1 MTRFHI
7 PLLFSVLLFA
17 AACSGDPGGEPAG
30 TADGGSLPDASGP
43 PPTGNEP
50 PDLHKIGDKEVV
62 IGETLEIVLEAADP
76 EGTAVTFSAYGELPP
91 DSKFFKG
98 DARFVWTPAQQGGPY
113 LVTFVASDGSAFD
126 SETVT
131 FRAVTEKQNHAP
143 ELQNPGDQFPAAGQP
158 FSLLVQATDQDGDA
172 LTLSVQGALPPGA
185 AFDAAGALFQWTPT
199 PDLAGSEHR
208 VIFSVTDGQL
218 KDTLDVLFVV
228 TGGADGNQPPQ
239 VTTIPSQEIAVGKTL
254 ALTIQA
260 TDPDGDPL
268 IYEATNIPPGAMWD
282 AIGHTLTW
290 TPGQAHANQSFTP
303 KFSVTDGTYTV
314 TKEASIL
321 VKTGDTPN
329 TCQPDSFE
337 PNETKATAAKINPGL
352 FEGLSVCDTDAQ
364 TYDTD
369 WYSLLITSGTTL
381 TATISFQHDH
391 GDLGLGLFS
400 ETGQEA
406 LSMSDEVGDQETVQY
421 AVGTAGTYYLVVFA
435 NSGSNLKAPYTLEVI
450 TAQGGGCVDDGNE
463 PNDSQGAGT
472 PVGPDT
478 TLDGLQI
485 CAEDVDWYT
494 LSLQAGDSLLA
505 SIEFAAA
512 IDLDLYLVAP
522 DGDVLDMSFSG
533 VGIET
538 VGVDPAPVS
547 GVYGVRVEGW
557 PKESAEGAYSL
568 EILGS
573 TCPECEGD
581 AKEPNDSQGQAIPL
595 TPGQIVEDLTMC
607 CDADWFQIM
616 ADSGKE
622 ISVEVEYL
630 NEDGSKPTVV
640 LTPPGAPAVTLPCNA
655 DNCAG
660 VATAASTG
668 TAYLKITGPA
678 NTWYDVTVTL
688 SGGGGADDSCVGH
701 CNDSA
706 PSGCWCDSGC
716 LEYNDCCDDICTACP
731 EACSA

>member
-1 MTRFHI
+1 MIRFHI
-7 PLLFSVLLFA
+7 PLLLAALLT

-30 TADGGSLPDASGP
+30 TADGAVLPDTSGP

-62 IGETLEIVLEAADP
+62 IGETLEIVLEAVDP
-76 EGTAVTFSAYGELPP
+76 EGAAVTFSAYGELPP

-143 ELQNPGDQFPAAGQP
+143 ALQDPGDQFPAAGQP
-158 FSLLVQATDQDGDA
+158 FSLLIQATDQDGDA

-185 AFDAAGALFQWTPT
+185 TFNAAEALFQWTPT
-199 PDLAGSEHR
+199 PDLAGNEHR
-208 VIFSVTDGQL
+208 VIFAVTDGQL

-239 VTTIPSQEIAVGKTL
+239 MATIPSQEIAVGKTL
-254 ALTIQA
+254 VLTIQA

-268 IYEATNIPPGAMWD
+268 VFGASDTPPGSTWD
-282 AIGHTLTW
+282 PVGHALTW
-290 TPGQAHANQSFTP
+290 TPGPAHANQSFTP

-314 TKEASIL
+314 TKEATIL
-321 VKTGDTPN
+321 VKSGTAPNSCTPD
-329 TCQPDSFE
+329 PFE
-337 PNETKATAAKINPGL
+337 PNETKAAAAQINPGL
-352 FEGLSVCDTDAQ
+352 FQGLSVCDADAQ
-364 TYDTD
+364 TFDTD
-369 WYSLLITSGTTL
+369 WYSVLITSGTTL

-406 LSMSDEVGDQETVQY
+406 LSLSDEVGDQETVQY
-421 AVGTAGTYYLVVFA
+421 TVTAAGTYYLVVFA
-435 NSGSNLKAPYTLEVI
+435 NSGNNIKAPYSLEVV
-450 TAQGGGCVDDGNE
+450 TAQGGGCVNDGKE
-463 PNDSQGAGT
+463 PNNSQGAGT

-478 TLDGLQI
+478 ALAGLQI

-494 LSLQAGDSLLA
+494 LALQAGDSLLA
-505 SIEFAAA
+505 SIEFAPG

-522 DGDVLDMSFSG
+522 GGDVLDMSFSG
-533 VGIET
+533 VGVET

-547 GVYGVRVEGW
+547 GTYGVRVEGW
-557 PKESAEGAYSL
+557 PKESAEGTYSL
-568 EILGS
+568 EILAS
-573 TCPECEGD
+573 TCPECDGD
-581 AKEPNDSQGQAIPL
+581 AKEPNDSQSQAIPL
-595 TPGQIVEDLTMC
+595 TPGQIVQDLTLC

-616 ADSGKE
+616 VDSGEE
-622 ISVEVEYL
+622 IAVDLEYL
-630 NEDGSKPTVV
+630 TEASSKPVVV
-640 LTPPGAPAVTLPCNA
+640 LTAPGAPAVTLPCTW
-655 DNCAG
+655 DGCAG
-660 VATAASTG
+660 VATAGSTG
-668 TAYLKITGPA
+668 AAYLKITGPA
-678 NTWYDVTVTL
+678 NTLYDVTVTL

-706 PSGCWCDSGC
+706 PSGCWCDSNC
-716 LEYNDCCDDICTACP
+716 LEYNDCCADICTVCPDACG
-731 EACSA
+731 A

>member
-1 MTRFHI
+1 MRQTSFVLVI
-7 PLLFSVLLFA
+7 LLL

-30 TADGGSLPDASGP
+30 TADGAVLPDTTGP

-62 IGETLEIVLEAADP
+62 VGETLELVLEAADP
-76 EGTAVTFSAYGELPP
+76 EGAAVTFSAYGELPP

-131 FRAVTEKQNHAP
+131 FRAVTEKQNHGP
-143 ELQNPGDQFPAAGQP
+143 EFEALGDQFPAAGQP

-172 LTLSVQGALPPGA
+172 LTFSVQGDLPPGA
-185 AFDAAGALFQWTPT
+185 TFDAAGALFEWTPT

-218 KDTLDVLFVV
+218 KDTIDVLFVV
-228 TGGADGNQPPQ
+228 TGGPNGNQPPE
-239 VTTIPSQEIAVGKTL
+239 VATIPSQEIAVGKTL
-254 ALTIQA
+254 VLEIQA

-268 IYEATNIPPGAMWD
+268 VFDATDTPPGSMWD

-321 VKTGDTPN
+321 VKSGTSPN
-329 TCQPDSFE
+329 TCTPDPFE
-337 PNETKATAAKINPGL
+337 PNETKAEATKINPAIYQ
-352 FEGLSVCDTDAQ
+352 GLSVCDPDAQ
-364 TYDTD
+364 NYDTD
-369 WYSLLITSGTTL
+369 WYYLPVTSGTTL

-391 GDLGLGLFS
+391 GDLGLGLFA
-400 ETGQEA
+400 ETGNEPLQ
-406 LSMSDEVGDQETVQY
+406 MSDEVGDQETVQY
-421 AVGTAGTYYLVVFA
+421 AIASAGNFYLVVFA
-435 NSGSNLKAPYTLEVI
+435 NSGSNVKAPYTLEVT
-450 TAQGGGCVDDGNE
+450 TAAGGGCVNDDNE
-463 PNDSQGAGT
+463 PNDSMNAGT
-472 PVGPDT
+472 PVGPE
-478 TLDGLQI
+478 TLMSGLQI
-485 CAEDVDWYT
+485 CAEDEDWYT
-494 LSLQAGDSLLA
+494 LALQAGDSLLA
-505 SIEFAAA
+505 SIEFPVD
-512 IDLDLYLVAP
+512 IDLDLYLVGP

-533 VGIET
+533 AGIET
-538 VGVDPAPVS
+538 VGVDPAPTS
-547 GVYGVRVEGW
+547 GTYGVRVDVW
-557 PKESAEGAYSL
+557 PKETTESTYDL

-573 TCPECEGD
+573 TCPECDGD

-616 ADSGKE
+616 ANSGQE
-622 ISVEVEYL
+622 IAIDLEFLGEGG
-630 NEDGSKPTVV
+630 DKPTVV
-640 LTPPGAPAVTLPCNA
+640 LTAPGATAVTLPCTA

-660 VATAASTG
+660 VATATSTG
-668 TAYLKITGPA
+668 AAYLKVTGPA
-678 NTWYDVTVTL
+678 NTWYDVTATL
-688 SGGGGADDSCVGH
+688 SGGGGADDSCFGF
-701 CNDSA
+701 CGDSA
-706 PSGCWCDSGC
+706 PGGCWCDESC
-716 LEYNDCCDDICTACP
+716 FEYDDCCDDICDACP
-731 EACSA
+731 MECSA

>member
-1 MTRFHI
+1 MRQTSFVLVI
-7 PLLFSVLLFA
+7 LLL

-30 TADGGSLPDASGP
+30 TADGAVLPDTTGP

-62 IGETLEIVLEAADP
+62 VGETLELVLEAADP
-76 EGTAVTFSAYGELPP
+76 EGAAVTFSAYGELPP

-131 FRAVTEKQNHAP
+131 FRAVTEKQNHGP
-143 ELQNPGDQFPAAGQP
+143 EFEALGDQFPAAGQP

-172 LTLSVQGALPPGA
+172 LTFSVQGDLPPGA
-185 AFDAAGALFQWTPT
+185 TFDAAGALFEWTPT

-218 KDTLDVLFVV
+218 KDTIDVLFVV
-228 TGGADGNQPPQ
+228 TGGPNGNQPPE
-239 VTTIPSQEIAVGKTL
+239 VATIPSQEIAVGKTL
-254 ALTIQA
+254 VLEIQA

-268 IYEATNIPPGAMWD
+268 VFDATDTPPGSMWD

-321 VKTGDTPN
+321 VKSGTSPN
-329 TCQPDSFE
+329 TCTPDPFE
-337 PNETKATAAKINPGL
+337 PNETKAEATKINPAIYQ
-352 FEGLSVCDTDAQ
+352 GLSVCDPDAQ
-364 TYDTD
+364 NYDTD
-369 WYSLLITSGTTL
+369 WYYLPVTSGTTL

-391 GDLGLGLFS
+391 GDLGLGLFA
-400 ETGQEA
+400 ETGNEPLQ
-406 LSMSDEVGDQETVQY
+406 MSDEVGDQETVQY
-421 AVGTAGTYYLVVFA
+421 AIASAGNFYLVVFA
-435 NSGSNLKAPYTLEVI
+435 NSGSNVKAPYTLEVT
-450 TAQGGGCVDDGNE
+450 TAAGGGCVNDDNE
-463 PNDSQGAGT
+463 PNDSMNAGT
-472 PVGPDT
+472 PVGPE
-478 TLDGLQI
+478 TLMSGLQI
-485 CAEDVDWYT
+485 CAEDEDWYT
-494 LSLQAGDSLLA
+494 LALQAGDSLLA
-505 SIEFAAA
+505 SIEFPVD
-512 IDLDLYLVAP
+512 IDLDLYLVGP

-533 VGIET
+533 AGIET
-538 VGVDPAPVS
+538 VGVDPAPTS
-547 GVYGVRVEGW
+547 GTYGVRVEGW
-557 PKESAEGAYSL
+557 PKETTESTYDL

-573 TCPECEGD
+573 TCPECDGD

-616 ADSGKE
+616 ANSGQE
-622 ISVEVEYL
+622 IAIDLEFLGEGG
-630 NEDGSKPTVV
+630 DKPTVV
-640 LTPPGAPAVTLPCNA
+640 LTAPGATAVTLPCTA

-660 VATAASTG
+660 VATATSTG
-668 TAYLKITGPA
+668 AAYLKVTGPA
-678 NTWYDVTVTL
+678 NTWYDVTATL
-688 SGGGGADDSCVGH
+688 SGGGGADDSCFGF
-701 CNDSA
+701 CGDSA
-706 PSGCWCDSGC
+706 PGGCWCDESC
-716 LEYNDCCDDICTACP
+716 FEYDDCCDDICDACP
-731 EACSA
+731 MECSA